1 MRCEKRSKTEC
12 AWLVG
17 ERSDEWP
24 GLGFG
29 CIGSKEAIKASAI
42 SIEEWTETR
51 VIPPEIRSAVV

>member
-1 MRCEKRSKTEC
+1 M
-12 AWLVG
+12 G